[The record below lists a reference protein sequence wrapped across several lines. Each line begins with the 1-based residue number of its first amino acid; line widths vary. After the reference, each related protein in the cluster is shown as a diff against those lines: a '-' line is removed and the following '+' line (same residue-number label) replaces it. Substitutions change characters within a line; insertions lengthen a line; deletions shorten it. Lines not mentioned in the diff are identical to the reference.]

1 MKIWQNTE
9 TFTVLKMTVDILGNK
24 NNMRKAFERL
34 HNDFIDIVKNYF
46 PTEVLSLQ

>member
-1 MKIWQNTE
+1 MLE
-9 TFTVLKMTVDILGNK
+9 
-24 NNMRKAFERL
+24 RACERL